1 MRRISA
7 FAAPVT
13 LFAVLLLAGCPQP
26 QPRPEPA
33 QPSPPR
39 GEQAPAAQ
47 EAVPFVRQ
55 TVGDTDR
62 LMGYYA
68 FLSTLSAEQL
78 VQEHER
84 TLRFYRQQYSDFT
97 LMQLVLQRIMP
108 QASFRD
114 SAQAQEMLSSFL
126 KEPRTQSSDLRP
138 VALLLSTMLTEQQ
151 QKEAE
156 VQAQALKVKEEAR
169 RYEEVK
175 QKLDALVDAERKM
188 LQRNKPARKP

>member
-1 MRRISA
+1 MKISSLTA
-7 FAAPVT
+7 PAA
-13 LFAVLLLAGCPQP
+13 LFTVIVLAGCPQP
-26 QPRPEPA
+26 APRPVPAEPPQPREQPAVVNEP
-33 QPSPPR
+33 P
-39 GEQAPAAQ
+39 
-47 EAVPFVRQ
+47 PFVRQ
-55 TVGDTDR
+55 AVGDADR

-68 FLSTLSAEQL
+68 YLSTLTAEQL

-97 LMQLVLQRIMP
+97 LMQLVLHRIMP
-108 QASFRD
+108 QAPFRD
-114 SAQAQEMLSSFL
+114 STQAQEMLSSFL
-126 KEPRTQSSDLRP
+126 KEPRTRSSELRP

-151 QKEAE
+151 QKDAE
-156 VQAQALKVKEEAR
+156 VQAQAQKVKEETR

>member
-1 MRRISA
+1 MKKNSST
-7 FAAPVT
+7 AAPAALSLV
-13 LFAVLLLAGCPQP
+13 VLLAGCLQP
-26 QPRPEPA
+26 APRPAPVETREAPQSTRA
-33 QPSPPR
+33 AEEQP
-39 GEQAPAAQ
+39 
-47 EAVPFVRQ
+47 PFVRQ
-55 TVGDTDR
+55 SVGDADR

-68 FLSTLSAEQL
+68 FLSALSAEQL

-108 QASFRD
+108 QAPFRD
-114 SAQAQEMLSSFL
+114 STQAQEMLSSFL

-156 VQAQALKVKEEAR
+156 VQAQAQKVKEEAR

>member
-1 MRRISA
+1 MKKI
-7 FAAPVT
+7 FETAAPVA
-13 LFAVLLLAGCPQP
+13 LLAVVLLAGCPQP
-26 QPRPEPA
+26 ATKPAPVESRPAEQPAR
-33 QPSPPR
+33 
-39 GEQAPAAQ
+39 
-47 EAVPFVRQ
+47 AVEEDPPFVRQ
-55 TVGDTDR
+55 AIGDADR

-68 FLSTLSAEQL
+68 FLSALSGEQL

-108 QASFRD
+108 QAPFRD

-126 KEPRTQSSDLRP
+126 KEPRTQTSDLRP

-151 QKEAE
+151 QKDAE
-156 VQAQALKVKEEAR
+156 VQAQAQKVKEETR

>member
-1 MRRISA
+1 MKIISSLTA
-7 FAAPVT
+7 PAA
-13 LFAVLLLAGCPQP
+13 LLVVIVLAGCPQP
-26 QPRPEPA
+26 APRPAPVETREPK
-33 QPSPPR
+33 Q
-39 GEQAPAAQ
+39 QARAA
-47 EAVPFVRQ
+47 EAEPPFVRQ
-55 TVGDTDR
+55 AVGDADR

-108 QASFRD
+108 QAPFRD

-151 QKEAE
+151 QKDAE
-156 VQAQALKVKEEAR
+156 VQAQAQKVKEETR

>member
-1 MRRISA
+1 MKRISTLRA
-7 FAAPVT
+7 PAALLAVT
-13 LFAVLLLAGCPQP
+13 VLAGCPQP
-26 QPRPEPA
+26 APRP
-33 QPSPPR
+33 
-39 GEQAPAAQ
+39 APAEPPKSVEQ
-47 EAVPFVRQ
+47 VRPVEEAPPFARQ
-55 TVGDTDR
+55 AVGDADR

-68 FLSTLSAEQL
+68 FLSTLSGEQL

-108 QASFRD
+108 QAPFRD

-138 VALLLSTMLTEQQ
+138 VALLLSTMLTEHQ

-156 VQAQALKVKEEAR
+156 VQAQAQKVKEETR

>member
-1 MRRISA
+1 MRRIASA
-7 FAAPVT
+7 AAPAA
-13 LFAVLLLAGCPQP
+13 LLAVLLLAGCPQP
-26 QPRPEPA
+26 QPRPAPPEPPQQREPPPA
-33 QPSPPR
+33 VVEAPPFARQP
-39 GEQAPAAQ
+39 
-47 EAVPFVRQ
+47 
-55 TVGDTDR
+55 VGDTDR

-68 FLSTLSAEQL
+68 YLSTLSAEHL

-108 QASFRD
+108 QAPFRD

-156 VQAQALKVKEEAR
+156 VQAQAQKVKEEAR

>member
-1 MRRISA
+1 MKRISSV
-7 FAAPVT
+7 AAPA
-13 LFAVLLLAGCPQP
+13 LALAVIVLAGCPQP
-26 QPRPEPA
+26 APRPAPAEPP
-33 QPSPPR
+33 QPA
-39 GEQAPAAQ
+39 EKAPAAQ
-47 EAVPFVRQ
+47 EAIPFVRQ
-55 TVGDTDR
+55 AVGDADR
-62 LMGYYA
+62 LMGYYGY
-68 FLSTLSAEQL
+68 LSTLSAERL

-108 QASFRD
+108 QAPFRD

-126 KEPRTQSSDLRP
+126 KEPRTQTSELRP

-156 VQAQALKVKEEAR
+156 VQAQAQKVKEETR

-175 QKLDALVDAERKM
+175 QKLDAIVDTERKM

>member
-1 MRRISA
+1 MKRISSA
-7 FAAPVT
+7 AAPA
-13 LFAVLLLAGCPQP
+13 LILAVIVLAGCPQP
-26 QPRPEPA
+26 APRPAPAEPPQSA
-33 QPSPPR
+33 
-39 GEQAPAAQ
+39 EKAPAAD
-47 EAVPFVRQ
+47 EAIPFVRQ
-55 TVGDTDR
+55 AVGDADR
-62 LMGYYA
+62 LMGYYGY
-68 FLSTLSAEQL
+68 LSALSAEQL

-97 LMQLVLQRIMP
+97 LMQLVFQRIMP
-108 QASFRD
+108 QAPFRD

-126 KEPRTQSSDLRP
+126 KEPRTQSSELRP

-156 VQAQALKVKEEAR
+156 VQAQAQKVKEETR

-175 QKLDALVDAERKM
+175 QKLDAIVDTERKM

>member
-1 MRRISA
+1 MKRISSA
-7 FAAPVT
+7 AAPA
-13 LFAVLLLAGCPQP
+13 LALAVIVLAGCPQP
-26 QPRPEPA
+26 APRPAPAEPP
-33 QPSPPR
+33 PSA
-39 GEQAPAAQ
+39 EKAPAAE
-47 EAVPFVRQ
+47 EAIPFVRQ
-55 TVGDTDR
+55 AVGDVDR
-62 LMGYYA
+62 LMGYYGY
-68 FLSTLSAEQL
+68 LSTLSAERL

-108 QASFRD
+108 QAPFRD

-126 KEPRTQSSDLRP
+126 KEPRTQTSELRP

-156 VQAQALKVKEEAR
+156 VQAQAQKVKEETR

-175 QKLDALVDAERKM
+175 QKLDAIVDTERKM

>member
-1 MRRISA
+1 MRIF
-7 FAAPVT
+7 FATRAP
-13 LFAVLLLAGCPQP
+13 AALLLVIVLAGCWQPAPRPQP
-26 QPRPEPA
+26 PAPSTPSEPTRSEAEPA
-33 QPSPPR
+33 PFTRQP
-39 GEQAPAAQ
+39 
-47 EAVPFVRQ
+47 
-55 TVGDTDR
+55 VGDVDR

-68 FLSTLSAEQL
+68 FLSALSGEQL

-108 QASFRD
+108 QAPFRD

-126 KEPRTQSSDLRP
+126 KEPRTQTSELRP
-138 VALLLSTMLTEQQ
+138 VALLLSTMITEQQ

-156 VQAQALKVKEEAR
+156 VQAQAQKVKEETR

>member
-1 MRRISA
+1 MKKN
-7 FAAPVT
+7 FHLAAPAALSV
-13 LFAVLLLAGCPQP
+13 VVLLAGCPQP
-26 QPRPEPA
+26 TTKPAPVETRQAEVPVRPIEDEP
-33 QPSPPR
+33 
-39 GEQAPAAQ
+39 
-47 EAVPFVRQ
+47 PFVRQ
-55 TVGDTDR
+55 QVGDADR

-68 FLSTLSAEQL
+68 FLSTLSGEQL
-78 VQEHER
+78 TQEHER

-108 QASFRD
+108 QAPFRD

-151 QKEAE
+151 QKDAE
-156 VQAQALKVKEEAR
+156 VQAQAQKVKEEAR

>member
-1 MRRISA
+1 MKIISSLTA
-7 FAAPVT
+7 PAALLVVT
-13 LFAVLLLAGCPQP
+13 VLAGCPQP
-26 QPRPEPA
+26 GPRPAPVETREPK
-33 QPSPPR
+33 
-39 GEQAPAAQ
+39 EQARAA
-47 EAVPFVRQ
+47 EAEPPFVRQ
-55 TVGDTDR
+55 AVGDADR
-62 LMGYYA
+62 LMDYYA

-108 QASFRD
+108 QAPFRD

-126 KEPRTQSSDLRP
+126 KEPRMQSSDLRP

-151 QKEAE
+151 QKDAE
-156 VQAQALKVKEEAR
+156 VQAQAQKVKEETR

>member
-1 MRRISA
+1 MKRISSV
-7 FAAPVT
+7 AAPA
-13 LFAVLLLAGCPQP
+13 LALAVIVLAGCPQP
-26 QPRPEPA
+26 EPRPAPAEPP
-33 QPSPPR
+33 QPA
-39 GEQAPAAQ
+39 EKAPAAQ
-47 EAVPFVRQ
+47 EAIPFVRQ
-55 TVGDTDR
+55 AVGDADR
-62 LMGYYA
+62 LMGYYGY
-68 FLSTLSAEQL
+68 LSTLSAERL

-108 QASFRD
+108 QAPFRD

-126 KEPRTQSSDLRP
+126 REPRTQTSELRP

-156 VQAQALKVKEEAR
+156 VQAQAQKVKEETR

-175 QKLDALVDAERKM
+175 QKLDAIVDTERKM

>member
-1 MRRISA
+1 MRRISSA
-7 FAAPVT
+7 AAPAA
-13 LFAVLLLAGCPQP
+13 LLAVLLLAGCPQP
-26 QPRPEPA
+26 QPRTAPVEPPQQREA
-33 QPSPPR
+33 PVAVVEAPP
-39 GEQAPAAQ
+39 
-47 EAVPFVRQ
+47 FTRQ
-55 TVGDTDR
+55 SVGDADR

-68 FLSTLSAEQL
+68 YLSTLSAEHL

-108 QASFRD
+108 QAPFRD

-156 VQAQALKVKEEAR
+156 VQAQAQKVKEEAR

>member
-1 MRRISA
+1 MRIF
-7 FAAPVT
+7 FATRAP
-13 LFAVLLLAGCPQP
+13 AALLLVIVLAGCWQPAPRPQP
-26 QPRPEPA
+26 PAPSTPSEPTHSEAEPA
-33 QPSPPR
+33 PFARQP
-39 GEQAPAAQ
+39 
-47 EAVPFVRQ
+47 
-55 TVGDTDR
+55 VGDVDR

-68 FLSTLSAEQL
+68 FLSALSGEQL

-108 QASFRD
+108 QAPFRD

-126 KEPRTQSSDLRP
+126 KEPRTQTSELRP
-138 VALLLSTMLTEQQ
+138 VALLLSTMITEQQ

-156 VQAQALKVKEEAR
+156 VQAQAQKVKEETR

>member
-1 MRRISA
+1 MKKISSA
-7 FAAPVT
+7 AAPGALLV
-13 LFAVLLLAGCPQP
+13 VLMLAGCPLPLPKPTPAEP
-26 QPRPEPA
+26 QQTVDKTPA
-33 QPSPPR
+33 V
-39 GEQAPAAQ
+39 E

-55 TVGDTDR
+55 TVGDADR
-62 LMGYYA
+62 LMSYYA
-68 FLSTLSAEQL
+68 YLSTLSSERL

-108 QASFRD
+108 QAPFRD

-126 KEPRTQSSDLRP
+126 KEPRTQTSELRP

-156 VQAQALKVKEEAR
+156 VQAQAQKVKEEAR

-175 QKLDALVDAERKM
+175 QKLDALVDTERKM

>member
-1 MRRISA
+1 MRRISSA
-7 FAAPVT
+7 AAPAA
-13 LFAVLLLAGCPQP
+13 LLAVLLLAGCPQP
-26 QPRPEPA
+26 PPRPVPIEPPKQREA
-33 QPSPPR
+33 PVVVVEAPPF
-39 GEQAPAAQ
+39 A
-47 EAVPFVRQ
+47 RQ
-55 TVGDTDR
+55 SVGDADR

-68 FLSTLSAEQL
+68 YLSTLSAEHL

-108 QASFRD
+108 QAPFRD

-156 VQAQALKVKEEAR
+156 VQAQAQKVKEEAR

>member
-1 MRRISA
+1 MKIISSLTA
-7 FAAPVT
+7 PAA
-13 LFAVLLLAGCPQP
+13 LLIVIVLAGCPQP
-26 QPRPEPA
+26 APRPAPVETREPK
-33 QPSPPR
+33 
-39 GEQAPAAQ
+39 EQARAAV
-47 EAVPFVRQ
+47 AGPPFVRQ
-55 TVGDTDR
+55 AVGDADR

-108 QASFRD
+108 QAPFRD

-151 QKEAE
+151 QKDAE
-156 VQAQALKVKEEAR
+156 VQAQAQKVKEETR

>member
-1 MRRISA
+1 MRRIASA
-7 FAAPVT
+7 AAPAA
-13 LFAVLLLAGCPQP
+13 LLAVLLLAGCPQP
-26 QPRPEPA
+26 QPRP
-33 QPSPPR
+33 
-39 GEQAPAAQ
+39 APAEPPQ
-47 EAVPFVRQ
+47 QREPPPVVVEAPPFARQ
-55 TVGDTDR
+55 PVGDADR

-68 FLSTLSAEQL
+68 YLSTLSAEHL
-78 VQEHER
+78 VHEHER

-108 QASFRD
+108 QAPFRD

-156 VQAQALKVKEEAR
+156 VQAQAQKVKEEAR